1 MEYLKA
7 QSNELEEEVRAR
19 ILKTCVE
26 AWMNLR
32 RVTDLEK
39 T

>member
-1 MEYLKA
+1 VDLVDICQKMEYLKA

-26 AWMNLR
+26 A
-32 RVTDLEK
+32 
-39 T
+39 